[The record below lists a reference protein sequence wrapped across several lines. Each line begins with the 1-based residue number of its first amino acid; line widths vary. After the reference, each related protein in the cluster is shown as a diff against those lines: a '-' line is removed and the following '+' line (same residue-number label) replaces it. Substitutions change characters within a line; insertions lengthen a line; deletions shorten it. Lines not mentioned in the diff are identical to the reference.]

1 MGGIIHLMGENLGKD
16 GGGMLGK
23 LLPLFKMGLGESIGD
38 DRQWLPWI
46 LISMILVAPS
56 PVRYLESVQIL
67 GEVLRRPALFT
78 TAAAVLWLIPGE
90 AAALGLNSYR
100 ISPQELMETYD
111 FSFKFDTLSAALKNL
126 LEKY

>member
-16 GGGMLGK
+16 GGMLGK